1 MGIFSRLTGEE
12 SSSAR
17 KTPAAQDYID
27 LSDYAASEKTGEGA
41 ASTYVRFA
49 ELRALDDLKHFSAY
63 VYDGNMLILDFKAVQ
78 GDEVTLR
85 RLTNELRK
93 IAQDTGGDI
102 SGLGDHHILL
112 TPTGIKVDRRT
123 VKVNKETGET
133 EVRAAA
139 APAPAPAPRGPPPA
153 PRAEPPA
160 TVPTWA
166 QSAAASGS
174 PPQRPNGRRPSK

>member
-1 MGIFSRLTGEE
+1 MGIFSRLTGED

-17 KTPAAQDYID
+17 KTPTPQDYID
-27 LSDYAASEKTGEGA
+27 LSDYSASERTGEGA

-63 VYDGNMLILDFKAVQ
+63 VYDGNMLIIDFRPVQ

-112 TPTGIKVDRRT
+112 TPTGVKVDRRKIT
-123 VKVNKETGET
+123 VNKETGET
-133 EVRAAA
+133 ETRMPSTAPIPGPSPR
-139 APAPAPAPRGPPPA
+139 PAPAPAPTPA
-153 PRAEPPA
+153 A
-160 TVPTWA
+160 TPGRTT
-166 QSAAASGS
+166 
-174 PPQRPNGRRPSK
+174 GRRGSIAK

>member
-1 MGIFSRLTGEE
+1 MGIFSRLTGED

-17 KTPAAQDYID
+17 KTPAPQDYID
-27 LSDYAASEKTGEGA
+27 LSDYAAAEKTGEGA

-63 VYDGNMLILDFKAVQ
+63 VYDGNMLIIDFSKVQ

-93 IAQDTGGDI
+93 LAQDTGGDI

-112 TPTGIKVDRRT
+112 TPTGIKVDRRKVT
-123 VKVNKETGET
+123 VNKETGET
-133 EVRAAA
+133 ETRVAT
-139 APAPAPAPRGPPPA
+139 PPPA
-153 PRAEPPA
+153 PPA
-160 TVPTWA
+160 RPQPA
-166 QSAAASGS
+166 PS
-174 PPQRPNGRRPSK
+174 PPSAPAGGAQRPNGRRGPVGK